1 MEETNSENTDI
12 SSSQGI
18 DVKDVNALAKTD
30 FVPEPFWRR
39 VGNEIVTGLIQF
51 GLFLLGIILDIFKA
65 LWTLISGIFIYLYK
79 GIIAIGHFFRKAWRI
94 FKEVDG
100 WGRGGFVISGLGQM
114 KYGQIY
120 DGLIFLAVEALFI
133 LYFVTIGITSL
144 QNLVNLSTGYKQ
156 SPKNLVLGILTIIIT
171 LSAFFVHCKSV
182 QGMYDDYQIL
192 HNFQFLQAHEDQLHV
207 LRNRHHY
214 SDIDFYHE
222 SALSIRKK
230 FRHQY
235 GYSWLSSTYI
245 SYVPF
250 KRLRERKPSAIR
262 LWWNGLVDKLDARYN
277 AVVLKVKNGKWSS
290 AFANVLM
297 KKRAEKPSRYGSE
310 AVTAEVTASLT
321 HFHHTYD
328 KYNDYL
334 SYTRDLSAEIDVL
347 AMPKQIILAA
357 YAEDEVS
364 KRNGLTPIPH
374 GTALKAKEVV
384 SRIVGLFNVSLP
396 IARDV
401 SKLAVAALK
410 AEAAGKG
417 SALDAI
423 TRVHDRELARLN
435 AFTKKYST
443 DKLAEV
449 AAVESVYRGY
459 ATYRSLYDQG
469 RNAWIKSLAGKLQI
483 EKRDAIMLFK
493 DYGLS
498 IKDSGD
504 DEKATVAA
512 LSYRADHYH
521 KIVVTYQSFPFHGQ
535 PLRMKKHLK
544 QYGDERFAVT
554 VLSLPVLGAIITCIL
569 PLIFSI
575 AVAFTNWDSE
585 HTNKTFTWDMSAFNK
600 LLGLGGS
607 SDFSMVFGKI
617 LLWTLVWAFFA
628 TFTNYIFGILLALI
642 INKKGIRLKKMW
654 RTIFVVTIA
663 IPQFI
668 MLLIIS
674 VLLGQGGAVNTWF
687 ESMGWKSFPFLGSL
701 TSETSVAVSTADY
714 IIPKITV
721 IVINMWVGIPYT
733 MLSTS
738 GILMNIP
745 EDLYESSRIDGAGA
759 WTQFWKITMPYILFV
774 TGPSLLTTFIGNINN
789 FNVIYLLTGGNPEMY
804 DVVSGDINLL
814 CNPGHTDLL
823 ITWLY
828 KLSYDANGAQ
838 YNVASVIGII
848 VFVICAFFSL
858 IMYKRL
864 GSVQNEEEFQ

>member
-290 AFANVLM
+290 AFANVLTS
-297 KKRAEKPSRYGSE
+297 KCQEIGQSAIRGHPSCWSWRLQPSWVCTPVYFLLQEIYPGFRRLDVFVWLMLPDMLLGATTDAGDTGSSFTVFDRLVPLGL
-310 AVTAEVTASLT
+310 AAAWLGVASWIGRPLLGKLSKHIGTAESLALSCLAGLSLLIYSDVTGWLV
-321 HFHHTYD
+321 
-328 KYNDYL
+328 
-334 SYTRDLSAEIDVL
+334 R
-347 AMPKQIILAA
+347 
-357 YAEDEVS
+357 
-364 KRNGLTPIPH
+364 R
-374 GTALKAKEVV
+374 
-384 SRIVGLFNVSLP
+384 SLP
-396 IARDV
+396 
-401 SKLAVAALK
+401 
-410 AEAAGKG
+410 
-417 SALDAI
+417 
-423 TRVHDRELARLN
+423 
-435 AFTKKYST
+435 
-443 DKLAEV
+443 
-449 AAVESVYRGY
+449 
-459 ATYRSLYDQG
+459 
-469 RNAWIKSLAGKLQI
+469 
-483 EKRDAIMLFK
+483 RDAL
-493 DYGLS
+493 GCRR
-498 IKDSGD
+498 
-504 DEKATVAA
+504 VA
-512 LSYRADHYH
+512 
-521 KIVVTYQSFPFHGQ
+521 
-535 PLRMKKHLK
+535 
-544 QYGDERFAVT
+544 RFVQR
-554 VLSLPVLGAIITCIL
+554 
-569 PLIFSI
+569 
-575 AVAFTNWDSE
+575 
-585 HTNKTFTWDMSAFNK
+585 
-600 LLGLGGS
+600 
-607 SDFSMVFGKI
+607 
-617 LLWTLVWAFFA
+617 
-628 TFTNYIFGILLALI
+628 LA
-642 INKKGIRLKKMW
+642 
-654 RTIFVVTIA
+654 
-663 IPQFI
+663 Q
-668 MLLIIS
+668 
-674 VLLGQGGAVNTWF
+674 
-687 ESMGWKSFPFLGSL
+687 
-701 TSETSVAVSTADY
+701 D
-714 IIPKITV
+714 
-721 IVINMWVGIPYT
+721 
-733 MLSTS
+733 
-738 GILMNIP
+738 
-745 EDLYESSRIDGAGA
+745 
-759 WTQFWKITMPYILFV
+759 
-774 TGPSLLTTFIGNINN
+774 
-789 FNVIYLLTGGNPEMY
+789 
-804 DVVSGDINLL
+804 
-814 CNPGHTDLL
+814 
-823 ITWLY
+823 
-828 KLSYDANGAQ
+828 
-838 YNVASVIGII
+838 
-848 VFVICAFFSL
+848 
-858 IMYKRL
+858 
-864 GSVQNEEEFQ
+864 